1 MHKSTLY
8 QKEIMRIK
16 RNKVRTVVAD
26 NVYVISSLLEL
37 WYKEFIYSE
46 GANEQ
51 YEEEMSEVVT
61 QQEESLSVEEVDI
74 EKSEENAD
82 EDTRAAVLLLMDRHG
97 WSYRSVSDMLRLF
110 HLHPNLSKFKTVDDI
125 LQQSAL
131 PKITSCKVCPECHNV
146 IDEEAC
152 EEGW

>member
-74 EKSEENAD
+74 EKIE
-82 EDTRAAVLLLMDRHG
+82 
-97 WSYRSVSDMLRLF
+97 
-110 HLHPNLSKFKTVDDI
+110 
-125 LQQSAL
+125 
-131 PKITSCKVCPECHNV
+131 
-146 IDEEAC
+146 
-152 EEGW
+152 